1 MRPSNQQRTTP
12 NRKLVCGVLTAAFA
26 LTWTASTAQAQSD
39 GSPAKSSEPLTIQY
53 FHLSNAIS
61 AYASSDIMNALRNIL
76 TPTSKV
82 ILLTSRNVIAVA
94 STPDQIA
101 QAKTIVHEFDQP
113 PKRYRLTYTIIDLD
127 GTRRI
132 GEQRYSMVALDG
144 QKMTLKQGS
153 KVPVTTGDGK
163 DNSSQ
168 QVTYLDIGMTFE
180 AMVNSSGDSANLQTK
195 VARSSIAEE
204 RSSIGPQDPIV
215 RQSVFEGASI
225 LTMGKP
231 ETLGSIDFPGSTRHL
246 DIQVMAERMN

>member
-1 MRPSNQQRTTP
+1 LN
-12 NRKLVCGVLTAAFA
+12 
-26 LTWTASTAQAQSD
+26 
-39 GSPAKSSEPLTIQY
+39 
-53 FHLSNAIS
+53 NAIS
-61 AYASSDIMNALRNIL
+61 AYGSSDIMNALRNIL

-82 ILLTSRNVIAVA
+82 ILLPSQNVIAVA
-94 STPDQIA
+94 STPDQIT
-101 QAKTIVHEFDQP
+101 QAKAIVHEFDRP

-153 KVPVTTGDGK
+153 KVPVTIENSK

-168 QVTYLDIGMTFE
+168 QVITYLDIGMNFE
-180 AMVNSSGDSANLQTK
+180 AMINSSGDSANLQTK
-195 VARSSIAEE
+195 VGRSSIAEE
-204 RSSIGPQDPIV
+204 RSGIGPQDPIV

-225 LTMGKP
+225 LTMGKT

-246 DIQVMAERMN
+246 DIQVMAERIN

>member
-1 MRPSNQQRTTP
+1 MRPSNHQRTRQ
-12 NRKLVCGVLTAAFA
+12 NRKLVCAVLTAAFT
-26 LTWTASTAQAQSD
+26 LTWTASTARAQSD

-82 ILLTSRNVIAVA
+82 ILLTSQNVIAVA

-132 GEQRYSMVALDG
+132 GEQHYSMVALDG

-153 KVPVTTGDGK
+153 KVPVTIENSK
-163 DNSSQ
+163 DNSN
-168 QVTYLDIGMTFE
+168 QVTYLDIGMNFE

-195 VARSSIAEE
+195 VARSSLAEE

-231 ETLGSIDFPGSTRHL
+231 VTLGSIDFPDSTRHL